1 MKITR
6 KNLIIIIL
14 AAFLGCTS
22 IALTACKSKK
32 KESAEEIDNTNYIS
46 APQTAVLKTPAL
58 ATSFVKTPTFTVQ
71 GVEAGDT
78 VSLYRDPACQEAS
91 LLGRAVVEEEQ
102 NEVDITINALTEVGP
117 YAIFAQRT
125 HGPTMR
131 SPCSARL
138 QTYHLVGC
146 PNEMYLPIEGNAEFE
161 TSAFCIMR
169 TEAKKDANLLP
180 VSTYENK
187 PWANVDAVYAKM
199 LCRSIEIEHG
209 SCDLISNPQWMTV
222 AREIEANP
230 LNWQTGEVGGG
241 LLNRG
246 HSNYRPN
253 MSTSIE
259 DPTNYWDQDTDESGQ
274 GAVWAYRRVHF
285 LKNGEAIWDFAGSVY
300 EWVDWTTGGI
310 EFTSG
315 PYTCDGAWTDPFNVN
330 CAGLQARDYL
340 PANPAGIAENQ
351 YTASLH
357 GVGQIKG
364 TSEGNQNSTAGGAA
378 IRGGCWISINVAGIY
393 NLDLEYGPSYY
404 SRYIGFRCGCVV
416 KGDGHTYHSFK
427 APTAVRLKTPAYTPS
442 FSKTPTFIVSG
453 VQGGD
458 TVRLFTDKTCHPSS
472 MLGSAVVG
480 AGQTEVEIA
489 VSLATRGN
497 YPLYANRTNSSS
509 ETSICSDQLMI
520 YQAVRCPNEFYLPVP
535 GNPALGTGDFCV
547 MKMEARSNDGQA
559 VAQFEG
565 NPHVSITALSAKQY
579 CQSIT
584 MPHTSCNLMSNAQW
598 MTIAR
603 DIEATNANWSGGEVG
618 SGSLNR
624 GHSDGDPNNALSI
637 TDSTDPW
644 DQTDPEGLATP
655 WLQKRTHTLS
665 NGEVIWDFAGNVNE
679 WVDWDTWKGNY
690 TVGPYTCEK
699 TYHGLEFYDVNCAAL
714 EDNDYLPGNPAGI
727 SPGEYNA
734 STYGLGRLFGTAS
747 SYQNPEQGGHTS
759 RGGYYGS
766 YEAGGIFS
774 ISFTAGKLA
783 NNQSSGYRCVCVT
796 AAE

>member
-146 PNEMYLPIEGNAEFE
+146 PNEMYLPIEGNAELE

-169 TEAKKDANLLP
+169 TEAKKGEDQMPISA
-180 VSTYENK
+180 YEGK
-187 PWANVDAVYAKM
+187 PWASLNSAEAKQY
-199 LCRSIEIEHG
+199 CQGIEVADG

-241 LLNRG
+241 LINLG
-246 HSNYRPN
+246 HCNYRPN
-253 MSTSIE
+253 MSTVIE
-259 DPTNYWDQDTDESGQ
+259 DPTNYWDQDTSDSQ
-274 GAVWAYRRVHF
+274 VWEYRRAHF
-285 LKNGEAIWDFAGSVY
+285 LNNGEVIWDLGGNVN

-310 EFTSG
+310 VFTSG

-357 GVGQIKG
+357 GVGKIMG
-364 TSEGNQNSTAGGAA
+364 TAEENRNSSAGGAA
-378 IRGGCWISINVAGIY
+378 IRGGSWITKINGGIF
-393 NLDLEYGPSYY
+393 NLNLEHGPEYTSTNL
-404 SRYIGFRCGCVV
+404 GFRCGCVV
-416 KGDGHTYHSFK
+416 RGDGHTYHSFK
-427 APTAVRLKTPAYTPS
+427 APTAVRLKTPAFLPS
-442 FSKTPTFIVSG
+442 FSKTPTFVVSG

-458 TVRLFTDKTCHPSS
+458 TVRLFFKETCDPSS
-472 MLGSAVVG
+472 LLGSAVV
-480 AGQTEVEIA
+480 ASGQTEVEVG

-497 YPLYANRTNSSS
+497 YPIYANRTNAAG
-509 ETSICSDQLMI
+509 ETSICSSRFMI

-535 GNPALGTGDFCV
+535 GNAALGTGDFCV
-547 MKMEARSNDGQA
+547 MKTEAKYVNSVA
-559 VAQFEG
+559 VAQYEG
-565 NPHVSITALSAKQY
+565 KPKVQISPIDAKTT
-579 CQSIT
+579 CQNIRI
-584 MPHTSCNLMSNAQW
+584 PYTSCDLISNAQW

-603 DIEATNANWSGGEVG
+603 NIESTAANWSGGEVG
-618 SGSLNR
+618 SGSINR
-624 GHSDGDPNNALSI
+624 GHSDNDPNESLSI
-637 TDSTDPW
+637 SDPTNPW
-644 DQTDPEGLATP
+644 DQTDPDGLETP
-655 WLQKRTHTLS
+655 WSQKRTHTLS
-665 NGEVIWDFAGNVNE
+665 NGSEIWDFAGNVHE
-679 WVDWDTWKGNY
+679 WVDWDTWKRDY
-690 TVGPYTCEK
+690 TLGPYSCFHDGTKME
-699 TYHGLEFYDVNCAAL
+699 LYDVNCPAL

-727 SPGEYNA
+727 APGEYLA
-734 STYGLGRLFGTAS
+734 ATYGIGKFSGTLAAR
-747 SYQNPEQGGHTS
+747 QNENDGGGTHRS
-759 RGGYYGS
+759 GS
-766 YEAGGIFS
+766 WSIGDAAGIFTVN
-774 ISFTAGKLA
+774 FNVPKTMKA
-783 NNQSSGYRCVCVT
+783 NDGGYRCVCVT